1 MRPTKKRRVL
11 RRILILLVLAVL
23 AGGYGWWSNITLQTA
38 YFDPAFSDLPAG
50 FDGCR
55 IAVLSDLH
63 GAEFGEDNAA
73 LFDAVAAER
82 PDYIF
87 YLGDLEDR
95 YRGPAAGYPEQ
106 VAEGLCAIAPTY
118 YVTGNHEWAIGG
130 VPELKERLT
139 EHGVT
144 VLSNEALVLERNGD
158 ALVLAGIDDPN
169 GYADQKTPEE
179 LAAQEVEDLLA
190 SLTLEEKVGQLFF
203 VRVPDTDAVSDVSTY
218 HLGGYILFGRD
229 TADKTADALIQTIQ
243 SYQDAAAVDT
253 GIPLLIGVDEEGGT
267 VVRVS
272 SNPHLRASK
281 FPSPQKAYASGGMEA
296 VLADTREK
304 DLLLSALGFNVNLS
318 PVADVSTNP
327 ADFMYDR
334 TFGQDAAATADY
346 VAQVVSQ
353 MAEDGMGSV
362 LKHFPGYG
370 NNVDTHTGIAVDQRP
385 LESFTSSDFLPF
397 QAGMESGGGKTAVL
411 VSHNIMT
418 AVDGDLPASLSPK
431 VHGLLRTD
439 LGFDG
444 VVMTD
449 DLAMEAVAAYSAD
462 GAVAVMALEAGNDLV
477 ITTDYRTQIPKV
489 LEALESGAL
498 SEETIDTACRRV
510 LTWKQNLGLL

>member
-1 MRPTKKRRVL
+1 MKRL
-11 RRILILLVLAVL
+11 FTILLAVL
-23 AGGYGWWSNITLQTA
+23 SLLSLTACGGSPTEETSQEPLVDIQ
-38 YFDPAFSDLPAG
+38 PQ
-50 FDGCR
+50 
-55 IAVLSDLH
+55 
-63 GAEFGEDNAA
+63 E
-73 LFDAVAAER
+73 
-82 PDYIF
+82 
-87 YLGDLEDR
+87 
-95 YRGPAAGYPEQ
+95 PE
-106 VAEGLCAIAPTY
+106 AP
-118 YVTGNHEWAIGG
+118 
-130 VPELKERLT
+130 PE
-139 EHGVT
+139 
-144 VLSNEALVLERNGD
+144 
-158 ALVLAGIDDPN
+158 P
-169 GYADQKTPEE
+169 TPEE

-462 GAVAVMALEAGNDLV
+462 GAVAVMAW
-477 ITTDYRTQIPKV
+477 RR
-489 LEALESGAL
+489 
-498 SEETIDTACRRV
+498 ETISSSPATTAPRSPRSWRR
-510 LTWKQNLGLL
+510 WKAAPCPRRPSTPPAAGC

>member
-1 MRPTKKRRVL
+1 MKRL
-11 RRILILLVLAVL
+11 FTILLAVL
-23 AGGYGWWSNITLQTA
+23 SLLSLTACGGSPTEETSQEPLVDIQ
-38 YFDPAFSDLPAG
+38 PQ
-50 FDGCR
+50 
-55 IAVLSDLH
+55 
-63 GAEFGEDNAA
+63 E
-73 LFDAVAAER
+73 
-82 PDYIF
+82 
-87 YLGDLEDR
+87 
-95 YRGPAAGYPEQ
+95 PE
-106 VAEGLCAIAPTY
+106 AP
-118 YVTGNHEWAIGG
+118 
-130 VPELKERLT
+130 PE
-139 EHGVT
+139 
-144 VLSNEALVLERNGD
+144 
-158 ALVLAGIDDPN
+158 P
-169 GYADQKTPEE
+169 TPEE

-190 SLTLEEKVGQLFF
+190 SLTLEEKVGQLFIIRPDSLDLTLPQEQIGQLFF

>member
-1 MRPTKKRRVL
+1 MKRL
-11 RRILILLVLAVL
+11 FTILLAVL
-23 AGGYGWWSNITLQTA
+23 SLLSLTACGGSPTEETSHEPL
-38 YFDPAFSDLPAG
+38 
-50 FDGCR
+50 
-55 IAVLSDLH
+55 V
-63 GAEFGEDNAA
+63 DNQPQEPEAPP
-73 LFDAVAAER
+73 E
-82 PDYIF
+82 PT
-87 YLGDLEDR
+87 
-95 YRGPAAGYPEQ
+95 PEQ
-106 VAEGLCAIAPTY
+106 LAP
-118 YVTGNHEWAIGG
+118 
-130 VPELKERLT
+130 
-139 EHGVT
+139 
-144 VLSNEALVLERNGD
+144 
-158 ALVLAGIDDPN
+158 
-169 GYADQKTPEE
+169 
-179 LAAQEVEDLLA
+179 QEVEDLLA

-318 PVADVSTNP
+318 PVADVSTIP

-370 NNVDTHTGIAVDQRP
+370 NNVDTHTGIAVDHRP
-385 LESFTSSDFLPF
+385 YETFMESDFLPF
-397 QAGMESGGGKTAVL
+397 AAGIEEGAPMVL
-411 VSHNIMT
+411 VSHNIVNCM
-418 AVDGDLPASLSPK
+418 DSEHPASLSPE
-431 VHGLLRTD
+431 VHRVLRED
-439 LGFDG
+439 LGFTG
-444 VVMTD
+444 LILTD
-449 DLAMEAVAAYSAD
+449 DLSMEAIPAYTGGENPCAAAIN
-462 GAVAVMALEAGNDLV
+462 AGNDLLLSSDLQA
-477 ITTDYRTQIPKV
+477 DYNALLAAVQDGTVTEERLDESVLRILAMKCCTQYQ
-489 LEALESGAL
+489 LE
-498 SEETIDTACRRV
+498 RV
-510 LTWKQNLGLL
+510 VG